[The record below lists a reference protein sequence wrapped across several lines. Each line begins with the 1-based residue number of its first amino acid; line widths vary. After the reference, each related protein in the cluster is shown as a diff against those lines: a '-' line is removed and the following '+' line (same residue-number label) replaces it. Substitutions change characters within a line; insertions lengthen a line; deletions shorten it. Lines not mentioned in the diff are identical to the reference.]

1 MREWWML
8 KGKDAALLAELSF
21 LGSEGLQEAEGLCL
35 EQGLTHWESVGD
47 QGVRGEGERVTR
59 RREPAR

>member
-1 MREWWML
+1 ML

-35 EQGLTHWESVGD
+35 EQGLTTGKVLVIRVSE
-47 QGVRGEGERVTR
+47 ERE
-59 RREPAR
+59 RE